1 MTRTE
6 TRKKDRAFTVEL
18 KTKSALKSASLDSGG
33 PDGVMVE
40 GTLGTLVR
48 ATFQDEVVLEVAG
61 TKGTLRVDLTDDE
74 ISAEPARSP
83 LGSDDGGRDR

>member
-6 TRKKDRAFTVEL
+6 TRKKGRSFTVEL

-33 PDGVMVE
+33 PDGVTVE
-40 GTLGTLVR
+40 GTLGTLVG

-61 TKGTLRVDLTDDE
+61 TQGTLRVDLTADE
-74 ISAEPARSP
+74 ISAAPARN
-83 LGSDDGGRDR
+83 LVGSVDGGRDQ